1 MENKQENDFYVDSD
15 KLSEKALAKKHM
27 LENDPSSRKSH
38 MEYLEGM
45 EQIKSDILEKVISE
59 MDSYDYSK
67 YTARDVKRALDH
79 DKCSIE
85 DLKAFL
91 SPAAEPFSPSFMY
104 IYT

>member
-1 MENKQENDFYVDSD
+1 
-15 KLSEKALAKKHM
+15 
-27 LENDPSSRKSH
+27 

-91 SPAAEPFSPSFMY
+91 SPAAEPFLEEMAKKAQIQTRMHFGN
-104 IYT
+104 TVVLTATTRFTE

>member
-59 MDSYDYSK
+59 MD
-67 YTARDVKRALDH
+67 
-79 DKCSIE
+79 
-85 DLKAFL
+85 
-91 SPAAEPFSPSFMY
+91 
-104 IYT
+104 